1 MYLPNHK
8 EAWKQRDR
16 SKIEDGTKDS
26 LHSGDDETSMDDKL
40 GQGSRTFIAAKRKKN
55 YNSWFSYLPQPGN
68 NCRK

>member
-16 SKIEDGTKDS
+16 SKIEDRTEDS

-40 GQGSRTFIAAKRKKN
+40 GQGSRTFVAAKKI
-55 YNSWFSYLPQPGN
+55 NS
-68 NCRK
+68 